1 VVYKRLLQDS
11 PNNGFVAALSTTI
24 FDNIEAATHVTTDLT
39 GSFKAQCELFSFL
52 AEDVLLP
59 QMTGTANVSSSQ
71 DLRKSSIKIQEQN
84 IELASFVQQPVD
96 QWSEDIFSIAVIS
109 QSQQLLVLNA
119 GLSSGPYI
127 CASIHLPRYQGR

>member
-1 VVYKRLLQDS
+1 VVYERLLQDS

-24 FDNIEAATHVTTDLT
+24 FDNIEAATHVATDLT

-52 AEDVLLP
+52 TGDVLLP
-59 QMTGTANVSSSQ
+59 QMTGTANISSSQ

-84 IELASFVQQPVD
+84 IELASFVQQPD
-96 QWSEDIFSIAVIS
+96 QWSEGNFSIAVIS

-119 GLSSGPYI
+119 GFIL
-127 CASIHLPRYQGR
+127 